1 MRKILYF
8 LLVLLAISLENRAQT
23 VSSSGDVEAL
33 SSGETVSFVLHIEGV
48 ETMTSTH
55 FEVIA
60 PDGFSV
66 TDVVPTKDWAA
77 MFAEE
82 EGIVGAISTTNNAI
96 IGEGD
101 FAVIKMEV
109 PEGTAEGSYP
119 VTINN
124 FRVNGTPLD
133 VTVLSQVKVVASIP
147 NPETAIQLTKANRET
162 LSERV
167 YNIVGQPTTTSS
179 KGIKLKK
186 GRKFLVK

>member
-1 MRKILYF
+1 M
-8 LLVLLAISLENRAQT
+8 
-23 VSSSGDVEAL
+23 GVEAAHL
-33 SSGETVSFVLHIEGV
+33 HQVDACSRQGYAVLEACGGLAAVDATAQH
-48 ETMTSTH
+48 
-55 FEVIA
+55 
-60 PDGFSV
+60 
-66 TDVVPTKDWAA
+66 VVDDYRGRFNHRHAHLMLMA
-77 MFAEE
+77 
-82 EGIVGAISTTNNAI
+82 
-96 IGEGD
+96 GEGD

-167 YNIVGQPTTTSS
+167 YNIVGQPTTISS

>member
-1 MRKILYF
+1 
-8 LLVLLAISLENRAQT
+8 
-23 VSSSGDVEAL
+23 
-33 SSGETVSFVLHIEGV
+33 
-48 ETMTSTH
+48 
-55 FEVIA
+55 
-60 PDGFSV
+60 
-66 TDVVPTKDWAA
+66 
-77 MFAEE
+77 
-82 EGIVGAISTTNNAI
+82 
-96 IGEGD
+96 
-101 FAVIKMEV
+101 MEV

-162 LSERV
+162 LPESV

-179 KGIKLKK
+179 KGIKLKR